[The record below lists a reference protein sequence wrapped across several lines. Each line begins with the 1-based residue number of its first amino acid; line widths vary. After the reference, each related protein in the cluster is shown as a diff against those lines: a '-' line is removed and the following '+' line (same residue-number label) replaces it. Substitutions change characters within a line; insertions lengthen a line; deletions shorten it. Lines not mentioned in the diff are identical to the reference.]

1 MYDIVIRG
9 GTVVDGSG
17 APGGVRDVAIA
28 GDVIAAVG
36 EDLGPGKREID
47 ATGML
52 VTPGWVDIHT
62 HYDGQVSWDP
72 LLSPSSWNGVTT
84 VVMGNCGVGFAPVVP
99 GKEDYLIQL
108 MEGVEDIPGS
118 ALAEGISWD
127 WETFPQYLDAIE
139 RIPHAIDFA
148 AQVPH
153 GAVRTYV
160 MGERGANNEK
170 ASPEEVAAMAAIVRE
185 GLEAGALGFSTTRTI
200 LHRAKDGELAPGTTA
215 DREEVIGIGRVLGD
229 VGHGVFEVASDLA
242 PEEEELSWMRQIGRE
257 TGRPVTFACLQ
268 NNDDPDQWQ
277 RLLAAVD
284 EDRAAGGTLTPQ
296 VAQRPAG
303 VLFGLESSGH
313 PFILHAAYQELALL
327 PLAERVAAMHDP
339 AVRSAILDNPPDL
352 SGIPEVF
359 TKTLTNWRNMFP
371 LGEPID
377 YEPEPDRSLHALA
390 LQRGCSPEGLAYD
403 TLLERNGRGMLY
415 MPLLGYSNGDFGAL
429 REMMQ
434 HPHAVFGLS
443 DGGAHCGLICDAS
456 MPSYLLTHWSRD
468 RSRGPRLPL
477 EELVHKQT
485 RRTAEFYG
493 LKDRGLLAPGMKAD
507 VNVIDYE
514 RLTLH
519 PPEMVYD
526 LPAQARRLVQRVD
539 GYRFT
544 LCSGEIIFQDG
555 RETGARPGRL
565 IRGPQAA
572 PAASVARAQA
582 GASVNSPMS
591 A

>member
-1 MYDIVIRG
+1 MYDTVIRG

-17 APGGVRDVAIA
+17 APGTQQDVAIT
-28 GDVIAAVG
+28 GDRIAAVG
-36 EDLGPGKREID
+36 KDLGPGKHEID
-47 ATGML
+47 ASGLL

-99 GKEDYLIQL
+99 GREDYLIQL
-108 MEGVEDIPGS
+108 MEGVEDIPGA
-118 ALAEGISWD
+118 ALAEGIKWD

-215 DREEVIGIGRVLGD
+215 DREEVIGIGRVLGE
-229 VGHGVFEVASDLA
+229 VGHGVLEVASDLA

-284 EDRAAGGTLTPQ
+284 ADRAEGGTLTPQ

-303 VLFGLESSGH
+303 VLFSLESSGH

-327 PLAERVAAMHDP
+327 PLPERVAALRDP

-371 LGEPID
+371 LGDPID
-377 YEPEPDRSLHALA
+377 YEPTPERSLHALA
-390 LQRGCSPEGLAYD
+390 KQQGCSPEALAYD
-403 TLLERNGRGMLY
+403 TLLEREGKGMLY
-415 MPLLGYSNGDFGAL
+415 MPLLGYSNGDFEAL
-429 REMMQ
+429 RAMMQ

-477 EELVHKQT
+477 EQLVHNQT
-485 RRTAEFYG
+485 RRTAAFYG
-493 LKDRGLLAPGMKAD
+493 LEDRGLLAPGMKAD

-514 RLTLH
+514 GLTIH
-519 PPEMVYD
+519 APEMVYD
-526 LPAQARRLVQRVD
+526 LPAAARRLVQRVD

-544 LCSGEIIFQDG
+544 LCSGELIFQDG

-565 IRGPQAA
+565 IRGPQAMQSMGSEQLIGA
-572 PAASVARAQA
+572 DGVLA
-582 GASVNSPMS
+582 GAEN
-591 A
+591 